1 MADIRTTLC
10 GIEIDSPF
18 VLASGPVGFSA
29 EGLIAAANAGC
40 GAVTTKT
47 ISYNGVVNTTR
58 HMVTPGSNMLI
69 NNEGGS
75 DMTLDYWL
83 KEIPMA
89 KAGGVKC
96 LIASVGGIDVD
107 ACIDIGRQVAA
118 AGADILEVVVDYHN
132 PGSLVSTIREIKAA
146 LDLPILVKVNAN
158 WKNTTEMAE
167 LCAEAGADGVTAI
180 DSMGPTLR
188 LNLATGR
195 PLLGGKAYGY
205 LTGAP
210 ILPFSLRI
218 VNEIASGSK
227 EKLELVGTGGVM
239 SGRDALEMLLAGG
252 TCVGICT
259 YPIIMGVDKIAKL
272 CSELSA
278 EMDKYGYKC
287 IADASRKAVPL
298 DKLPEKSVA
307 DFTFDAAKCNNC
319 GRCVTVCAYRAR
331 TLDEGRNTVDA
342 SLCRICGL
350 CVSACP
356 TKAIKL

>member
-167 LCAEAGADGVTAI
+167 L
-180 DSMGPTLR
+180 
-188 LNLATGR
+188 
-195 PLLGGKAYGY
+195 
-205 LTGAP
+205 
-210 ILPFSLRI
+210 
-218 VNEIASGSK
+218 
-227 EKLELVGTGGVM
+227 
-239 SGRDALEMLLAGG
+239 
-252 TCVGICT
+252 
-259 YPIIMGVDKIAKL
+259 
-272 CSELSA
+272 
-278 EMDKYGYKC
+278 
-287 IADASRKAVPL
+287 
-298 DKLPEKSVA
+298 
-307 DFTFDAAKCNNC
+307 
-319 GRCVTVCAYRAR
+319 
-331 TLDEGRNTVDA
+331 
-342 SLCRICGL
+342 
-350 CVSACP
+350 
-356 TKAIKL
+356 

>member
-167 LCAEAGADGVTAI
+167 LCAVTGADGITAI
-180 DSMGPTLR
+180 DSMGPTPR
-188 LNLATGR
+188 LHLATGR
-195 PLLGGKAYGY
+195 PHLG
-205 LTGAP
+205 
-210 ILPFSLRI
+210 
-218 VNEIASGSK
+218 
-227 EKLELVGTGGVM
+227 
-239 SGRDALEMLLAGG
+239 
-252 TCVGICT
+252 
-259 YPIIMGVDKIAKL
+259 
-272 CSELSA
+272 
-278 EMDKYGYKC
+278 
-287 IADASRKAVPL
+287 RKA
-298 DKLPEKSVA
+298 
-307 DFTFDAAKCNNC
+307 
-319 GRCVTVCAYRAR
+319 
-331 TLDEGRNTVDA
+331 
-342 SLCRICGL
+342 
-350 CVSACP
+350 
-356 TKAIKL
+356 